1 MSLNNYAIILTGEK
15 IMSEIIEKTY
25 KLLDTLDNSEVIK
38 KLTKYKKIL
47 MQDEEVLS
55 LVKIV
60 NNEHDLTKKVELKK
74 ELYKNINYQKYMEA
88 YNELFYIV
96 LKINKKYAEYTNTK
110 EGICSE

>member
-1 MSLNNYAIILTGEK
+1 
-15 IMSEIIEKTY
+15 MSEIIEKTY

-55 LVKIV
+55 LVKII
-60 NNEHDLTKKVELKK
+60 NNESDLTKKVELKK
-74 ELYKNINYQKYMEA
+74 ELYKNNNYQKYMEA
-88 YNELFYIV
+88 YNDLFLIV

-110 EGICSE
+110 EKSCH